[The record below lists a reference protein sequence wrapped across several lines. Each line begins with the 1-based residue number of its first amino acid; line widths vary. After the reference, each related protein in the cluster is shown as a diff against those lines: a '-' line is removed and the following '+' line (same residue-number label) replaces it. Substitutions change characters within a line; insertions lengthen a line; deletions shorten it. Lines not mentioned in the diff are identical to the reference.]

1 MQQHPTST
9 SVSNAEAS
17 QQDSFGKRRRRRRA
31 ASALPTLMTLGNLVC
46 GFAAIYYAS
55 KPPETTS
62 LFGWY
67 SLTVAGVLIF
77 VGMLFDAL
85 DGSVARL
92 TRSTS
97 ELGAQLDSL
106 ADVVTFGVAPA
117 FMMLRLVSDYY
128 GPEGS
133 LSILGP
139 ADSGYS
145 KFLWAIAA
153 FYLCSAA
160 LRLARFNVEVKS
172 PKGEDHHYFKGLPSP
187 GAGGTVAALVI
198 LHQHLLFVRP
208 GVEENLA
215 FARAAALGIPLVSLI
230 VGIGMISSL
239 PYVHF
244 TNQVLRAR
252 RGFGSLVK
260 IVLPVTI
267 LVWWPQEVL
276 AIGFVLYSLSG
287 PALWLWRKR
296 AHTSLATT
304 ATTATTPS

>member
-1 MQQHPTST
+1 MAIYTRAPMHEEPHEPQPVLHPALTPET
-9 SVSNAEAS
+9 GDIVEAS
-17 QQDSFGKRRRRRRA
+17 A
-31 ASALPTLMTLGNLVC
+31 
-46 GFAAIYYAS
+46 
-55 KPPETTS
+55 
-62 LFGWY
+62 
-67 SLTVAGVLIF
+67 VA
-77 VGMLFDAL
+77 
-85 DGSVARL
+85 
-92 TRSTS
+92 
-97 ELGAQLDSL
+97 
-106 ADVVTFGVAPA
+106 
-117 FMMLRLVSDYY
+117 
-128 GPEGS
+128 
-133 LSILGP
+133 
-139 ADSGYS
+139 
-145 KFLWAIAA
+145 
-153 FYLCSAA
+153 
-160 LRLARFNVEVKS
+160 
-172 PKGEDHHYFKGLPSP
+172 P